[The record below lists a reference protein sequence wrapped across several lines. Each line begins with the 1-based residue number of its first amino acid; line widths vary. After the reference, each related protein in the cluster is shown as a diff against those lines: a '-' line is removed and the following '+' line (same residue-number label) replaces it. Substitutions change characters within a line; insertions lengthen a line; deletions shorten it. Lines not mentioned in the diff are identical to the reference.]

1 MKLLK
6 RYGLAV
12 FCIILTLIVIML
24 SFEQLKKEVEQ
35 KNTEVFIEEISL
47 ADGGQVF
54 DVVEVSAKVSQ
65 SWDDYDEEGH
75 SCKGAQYDFVVTNKT
90 DKPIKNWKIV
100 LHLPK
105 GGEIDSYWSGEIFN
119 EGTEIT
125 FIPSVDSEKILPGDD
140 ESFGFIMY
148 SGVVRRFQEFTFT
161 GSYEIELEELDEYER
176 LLGCFYLWLVLAV
189 VYVVFEWMIYRA
201 EKKREADMRIIIET
215 METFSNF
222 IDAKDSYTK
231 GHSKRVSGYTKQ
243 MAKRFKYSKDDIT
256 KIGYIALMHDCG
268 KIGIP
273 DSVLNKPGA
282 LTPDERKIIEEHT
295 MVGGG
300 ILEHYTAIEGIKE
313 GALYHH
319 ERYDGTGYPEGLKG
333 DEIPFVARMIC
344 VADSFDAMNSDRCY
358 RKHLPKAVIIREL
371 EKNMGKQFDPEIARC
386 MIDLINEGIIPCAD
400 D

>member
-1 MKLLK
+1 MKLIK
-6 RYGLAV
+6 RYGFAV
-12 FCIILTLIVIML
+12 VCFIVTLFAIKY
-24 SFEQLKKEVEQ
+24 SYRQLEADVE
-35 KNTEVFIEEISL
+35 KMNTEVFTQEISL
-47 ADGGQVF
+47 IEGAETSDMI
-54 DVVEVSAKVSQ
+54 DVSANVSQ
-65 SWDDYDEEGH
+65 SWDDYDDEGH
-75 SCKGAQYDFVVTNKT
+75 SCKGAQYDFTVTNKT
-90 DKPIKNWKIV
+90 DKYITNWKLV

-105 GGEIDSYWSGEIFN
+105 GGDIDSYWSGEIFN

-125 FIPSVDSEKILPGDD
+125 FIPGVEALSLVPGGT
-140 ESFGFIMY
+140 ETFGFVMY
-148 SGVVRRFQEFTFT
+148 SGVVRKFQEFTFS
-161 GSYEIELEELDEYER
+161 GNYEIHIDELEEYEHIQNS
-176 LLGCFYLWLVLAV
+176 FYAWCVLAII
-189 VYVVFEWMIYRA
+189 YVGFQVIIYRS
-201 EKKREADMRIIIET
+201 EKKRENDMRIIIET

-231 GHSKRVSGYTKQ
+231 GHSKRVSQYTKH
-243 MAKRFKYSKDDIT
+243 MAKRFKYSKDDIV

-295 MVGGG
+295 KVGGN
-300 ILEHYTAIEGIKE
+300 ILEHYTAIEGIRE
-313 GALYHH
+313 GAVYHH

-333 DEIPFVARMIC
+333 EEIPFVARMIC

-358 RKHLPKAVIIREL
+358 RKHLPKAVILNEL
-371 EKNMGKQFDPEIARC
+371 QKNMGKQFDPEVAKC

>member
-1 MKLLK
+1 MKLIK
-6 RYGLAV
+6 RYGVAV
-12 FCIILTLIVIML
+12 VCIIVTLFAIIS
-24 SFEQLKKEVEQ
+24 SFKQLEAEVEQ
-35 KNTEVFIEEISL
+35 KNSEVFIEEISL
-47 ADGGQVF
+47 EPGADTSSVI
-54 DVVEVSAKVSQ
+54 EVSATVSQ

-75 SCKGAQYDFVVTNKT
+75 SCKGAQYDFIVSNKS
-90 DKPIKNWKIV
+90 DKPIKGWQIV

-105 GGEIDSYWSGEIFN
+105 GGVIDSYWSGEVFN
-119 EGTEIT
+119 EDTEIT
-125 FIPSVDSEKILPGDD
+125 FVPGEESKKILPG
-140 ESFGFIMY
+140 EAEAFGFVMY
-148 SGVVRRFQEFTFT
+148 SGVVRRFQEFTFS
-161 GSYEIELEELDEYER
+161 GSYEIELEELDEYRR
-176 LLGCFYLWLVLAV
+176 LLGCFYLWSVLAV

-201 EKKREADMRIIIET
+201 EKKRENDMRIIIET

-222 IDAKDSYTK
+222 IDAKDAYTK
-231 GHSKRVSGYTKQ
+231 GHSKRVSVYTRH
-243 MAKRFKYSKDDIT
+243 MAKRFKYSKDDII

-295 MVGGG
+295 MVGGN

-358 RKHLPKAVIIREL
+358 RKHLPKEVIIREL
-371 EKNMGKQFDPEIARC
+371 EKNMGKQFDPDVARC
-386 MIDLINEGIIPCAD
+386 MIDLINEGVIPCAD

>member
-6 RYGLAV
+6 RYGFAV
-12 FCIILTLIVIML
+12 LCFIVTLIAIIY
-24 SFEQLKKEVEQ
+24 SYRQLEAEVAK
-35 KNTEVFIEEISL
+35 KNTEVFTEEINL
-47 ADGGQVF
+47 ADGTEASSII
-54 DVVEVSAKVSQ
+54 DVSASISQ
-65 SWDDYDEEGH
+65 SWDDYDDEGH
-75 SCKGAQYDFVVTNKT
+75 SCKGGQYDFTVTNKT
-90 DKPIKNWKIV
+90 DETIKNWKIV

-105 GGEIDSYWSGEIFN
+105 GGEIDSYWSGEVFN
-119 EGTEIT
+119 EDTEIT
-125 FIPSVDSEKILPGDD
+125 FVPDEESKKILPGAT
-140 ESFGFIMY
+140 ETYGFVMY
-148 SGVVRRFQEFTFT
+148 SGVLRRIQEFTFS
-161 GSYEIELEELDEYER
+161 GSYEIFIEDMEAYER
-176 LLGCFYLWLVLAV
+176 ISRAFYAWCVLAII
-189 VYVVFEWMIYRA
+189 YVGFQLIIYRS
-201 EKKREADMRIIIET
+201 EKKRENDMRIIIET

-231 GHSKRVSGYTKQ
+231 GHSKRVSQYTKQ
-243 MAKRFKYSKDDIT
+243 MAKRFKYSKDDII

-282 LTPDERKIIEEHT
+282 LTPEERKIIEEHT
-295 MVGGG
+295 MVGGN

-371 EKNMGKQFDPEIARC
+371 EKNIGKQFDPDVAKC
-386 MIDLINEGIIPCAD
+386 MIDLINEGVIPCAD